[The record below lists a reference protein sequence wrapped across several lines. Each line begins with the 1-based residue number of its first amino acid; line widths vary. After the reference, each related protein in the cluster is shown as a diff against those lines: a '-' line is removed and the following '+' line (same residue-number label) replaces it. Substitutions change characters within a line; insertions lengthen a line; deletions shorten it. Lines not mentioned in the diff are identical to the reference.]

1 MTRWSRREPRR
12 WYRGAAV
19 AAALLSAYG
28 LGAATAETEPSRIEP
43 ASHED
48 GLLEEATDRIATSAD
63 QPVSRAELREAAI
76 SGMLRSL
83 GDPWARYY
91 PPQEYDDFTGW
102 LNGDHKTV
110 RPEPQRGDVVVDRAE
125 DLTVV
130 RVAVFTRGVGAQ
142 VRTGVS
148 GSRAVLLDLRG
159 NPGGLLDEAVDT
171 ASAFLEDGPV
181 VTYER
186 RGEPAEVIS
195 VTSPGD
201 SRVPVVVL
209 VDKGTASAAEIVTGA
224 LRDRDRAV
232 IVGSATF
239 GKGTVQEPVRL
250 SDGSAV
256 ELTVGRYLTPAGHN
270 LEGVGIE
277 PDITAGSSDA
287 EERGRTV
294 LDGLTGS

>member
-1 MTRWSRREPRR
+1 M
-12 WYRGAAV
+12 
-19 AAALLSAYG
+19 AALLSAYG
-28 LGAATAETEPSRIEP
+28 LGMATAGQAPSRIEP
-43 ASHED
+43 AAHRED

-63 QPVSRAELREAAI
+63 QPVSRDELREAAI

-91 PPQEYDDFTGW
+91 PPQEYGDFTGW
-102 LNGDHKTV
+102 LNGDRKTV
-110 RPEPQRGDVVVDRAE
+110 QPEPRSDDVVVQRRE
-125 DLTVV
+125 KVTVV

-142 VRTGVS
+142 VRAAVG
-148 GSRAVLLDLRG
+148 GSRAVILDLRG
-159 NPGGLLDEAVDT
+159 NPGGLLDEAVET
-171 ASAFLEDGPV
+171 ASAFLADGPV

-186 RGEPAEVIS
+186 RGAPAEVIS

-201 SRVPVVVL
+201 SRVPLVVL
-209 VDKGTASAAEIVTGA
+209 VDKGTASAAEIVAGS

-232 IVGSATF
+232 IIGSTTF

-256 ELTVGRYLTPAGHN
+256 ELTVGRYRTPAGRN

-277 PDITAGSSDA
+277 PDIAAGPSDA
-287 EERGRTV
+287 EQRARAV

>member
-1 MTRWSRREPRR
+1 M
-12 WYRGAAV
+12 
-19 AAALLSAYG
+19 AALLTAYG
-28 LGAATAETEPSRIEP
+28 LGVATAEPAPSRIEP
-43 ASHED
+43 AAHED
-48 GLLEEATDRIATSAD
+48 GLLEEAADRIVTSAD
-63 QPVSRAELREAAI
+63 PPVSRDDLREAAI

-91 PPQEYDDFTGW
+91 PPQEYEDFTGW

-110 RPEPQRGDVVVDRAE
+110 RPDPESGDVVVDRQE
-125 DLTVV
+125 KLTVV
-130 RVAVFTRGVGAQ
+130 RVAVFTRGVGSQ
-142 VRTGVS
+142 VRAAVY
-148 GSRAVLLDLRG
+148 GSPAVVLDLRG
-159 NPGGLLDEAVDT
+159 NPGGLLDEAVET
-171 ASAFLEDGPV
+171 ASAFLDSGPV

-186 RGEPAEVIS
+186 RGEAPRVIS
-195 VTSPGD
+195 VTSSGD

-209 VDKGTASAAEIVTGA
+209 VDKGTASAAEIVAGS

-232 IVGSATF
+232 IVGSTTF

-277 PDITAGSSDA
+277 PDITADSSDA
-287 EERGRTV
+287 ERRGRAV

>member
-1 MTRWSRREPRR
+1 M
-12 WYRGAAV
+12 
-19 AAALLSAYG
+19 AALLTAYG
-28 LGAATAETEPSRIEP
+28 LGVATAVPAPSRVEP
-43 ASHED
+43 AAHDD
-48 GLLEEATDRIATSAD
+48 GLLEEATDRIVTSAD
-63 QPVSRAELREAAI
+63 PPVSRDELREAAI

-91 PPQEYDDFTGW
+91 PPQEYEDFTGW

-110 RPEPQRGDVVVDRAE
+110 RPEPEIGDVVVDRE
-125 DLTVV
+125 EKLTVI
-130 RVAVFTRGVGAQ
+130 RVAVFTRGVGSQ
-142 VRTGVS
+142 VRAAAY
-148 GSRAVLLDLRG
+148 GSPAVVLDLRG
-159 NPGGLLDEAVDT
+159 NPGGLLDEAVET
-171 ASAFLEDGPV
+171 ASAFLDSGPV

-186 RGEPAEVIS
+186 RGEVARVIS

-209 VDKGTASAAEIVTGA
+209 VDKGTASAAEIVAGS

-232 IVGSATF
+232 IVGSTTF

-277 PDITAGSSDA
+277 PDITADSSDA
-287 EERGRTV
+287 ERRGRAV

>member
-1 MTRWSRREPRR
+1 VTRWSRGESRR
-12 WYRGAAV
+12 WHRGAALT
-19 AAALLSAYG
+19 AALLSAYV
-28 LGAATAETEPSRIEP
+28 LGVVTADPAPSRIEP
-43 ASHED
+43 ASHDD

-63 QPVSRAELREAAI
+63 QPVSRKELREAAI
-76 SGMLRSL
+76 SGMLRRL

-91 PPQEYDDFTGW
+91 PPQEYDDFAGW
-102 LNGDHKTV
+102 LNGDRKTV
-110 RPEPQRGDVVVDRAE
+110 RPEPRSDDVVVDRGE
-125 DLTVV
+125 EHTVI

-142 VRTGVS
+142 VRQGVS
-148 GSRAVLLDLRG
+148 GSRGVLLDLRG
-159 NPGGLLDEAVDT
+159 NPGGLLEEAVET
-171 ASAFLEDGPV
+171 ASAFLDSGPV

-186 RGEPAEVIS
+186 RGRPAEVIS

-201 SRVPVVVL
+201 TRVPVVVL

-224 LRDRDRAV
+224 LRDRERAV
-232 IVGSATF
+232 IVGSTTF

-270 LEGVGIE
+270 LEEVGIE
-277 PDITAGSSDA
+277 PDITAASPDA
-287 EERGRTV
+287 ERRGRAV